1 MIKVGGD
8 FIATTAPITPDFGSG
23 SSWTFT
29 GMPPLASIINYG
41 SIQAGNGRSLFLIAE
56 NIQNNGSLN
65 APGGNIGLAAGQTV
79 LVSERPDGRGL
90 SASVRVPAGAVNNLG
105 QITADAGMVE
115 LQAQVVNQN
124 GIIQANSVQ
133 NQNGVIE
140 LIASDQLTL
149 GANSQIIANGDNSPD
164 GSAGGNVTLQS
175 GDTFSDIAG
184 SQITVHGGAQGGNG
198 GSVEISAPD
207 FLSLNSSLDAS
218 AQAGSAAGQL
228 LLNSQDITLNASG
241 ANGMNGGTLD
251 LNVNGTFANFSQII
265 LQASGATATG
275 SGNITLAAGNGW
287 DLGAGSGQLTL
298 EAAGDITFGNG
309 SQITDANH
317 WSATLAAGYN
327 FANNTVRSGVGNIYL
342 NGVSGAIQLSQ
353 SSISL
358 TAGNSIVIGSGSRL
372 IDDGG
377 TIGLYAPTV
386 DQDGLIQANSV
397 GNQHGIIELVAD
409 DLLTLGANSQIT
421 ANGDNSSSGS
431 AGGQIMVQ
439 TAQTFSDVSGS
450 LIEALGGAN
459 GGDGGRI
466 LVYAAPGSFN
476 SQLDVSAQ
484 AGSAAGG
491 KYFYPRVDTL
501 TLTAASLA
509 PFAGFSHI
517 LFQANDDITI
527 AAGATLNLSGT
538 AGSRTSG
545 QLTLAAGDSLS
556 KDGNI
561 IFGAGSKITDANDWS
576 VTLEAGYNFANQA
589 VQSGVGNI
597 YLNGG
602 SGLTT
607 VGTIQLA
614 AGDINLFAGQSIL
627 VAPMGST
634 ALSGS
639 IFTTAGG
646 NIFAYAMAGDII
658 AGTSNGG
665 TGPGSSGQ
673 TSDYNFTD
681 SGATPNTVLGGIST
695 AAGGNVT
702 LIAGNNIDSTPYV
715 QRAQAPGASGA
726 YGSGDVT
733 IIAGNQIT
741 GNYNLADGVGTMIAG
756 VPVPSSQAAILQKPG
771 ADAAAYAATLGDL
784 VAAVKQSQNAKG
796 NIGTPPDPSKTPS
809 YSSSPVTLSVIDG
822 TWNAWAANDISLK
835 EVNNPNGAF
844 NTLQSFLFDNAPD
857 AAANFWAG
865 NAIELIGANLGRL
878 TSANKTPIY
887 APILSLNAG
896 AGGLKIDKS
905 IILAP
910 SSEGS
915 LTIITRDGGDLSGAV
930 IPGSTVLNGIIMS
943 DGNPA
948 DYQTFA
954 AGHDSTPLH
963 LNDPN
968 PNPVVLDISG
978 SVGNFGLVVP
988 TFAQITVDS
997 QQPFTTSAGGSFYG
1011 AYNFAFSGQNLSPL
1025 QTTFIHVTGG
1035 DIAYP
1040 DYTPGATFGGQGLA
1054 LAGPGNF
1061 DISARNI
1068 DLGFAGGISVLA
1080 PDAALAAISPY
1091 GANLTITTAGNL
1103 DMISTSIANY
1113 SLLGGITLNVGVD
1126 AGGILNVGG
1135 TLAGLGDPNVVRGI
1149 FTTSGGNLFVTAGGN
1164 VDVEG
1169 SRIAAY
1175 NGGNIEIT
1183 SKNGDINAGSGGSGY
1198 VTFSALELVKPNP
1211 NDPTTW
1217 YLRNIPSLIPW
1228 SGILATTVPGS
1239 DAALG
1244 NITINAPK
1252 GSVDAGLGGI
1262 IGLAFNG
1269 VDSQNSLID
1278 VNAGLD
1284 IIASGSGIIGANIA
1298 VIAGRT
1304 LSGSFIARHHL
1315 TAKALNYDRTF
1326 LFGQHVD
1333 YNQTGPGEGIPI
1345 VISDNPV
1352 IANGI
1357 ELPDTAPDVP
1367 NAPKEVA
1374 QTADDATTV
1383 ASKTDDQTD
1392 SDEDLQKKKG
1402 KGIALA
1408 QKTSRVT
1415 IILPPKQPP
1424 KAQTPDPRT

>member
-1 MIKVGGD
+1 V
-8 FIATTAPITPDFGSG
+8 
-23 SSWTFT
+23 
-29 GMPPLASIINYG
+29 
-41 SIQAGNGRSLFLIAE
+41 Q
-56 NIQNNGSLN
+56 
-65 APGGNIGLAAGQTV
+65 
-79 LVSERPDGRGL
+79 
-90 SASVRVPAGAVNNLG
+90 VPAGAVNNLG
-105 QITADAGMVE
+105 QITADAGTIA

-149 GANSQIIANGDNSPD
+149 GASSQIIANGDNSP
-164 GSAGGNVTLQS
+164 A
-175 GDTFSDIAG
+175 
-184 SQITVHGGAQGGNG
+184 
-198 GSVEISAPD
+198 
-207 FLSLNSSLDAS
+207 
-218 AQAGSAAGQL
+218 
-228 LLNSQDITLNASG
+228 
-241 ANGMNGGTLD
+241 
-251 LNVNGTFANFSQII
+251 
-265 LQASGATATG
+265 
-275 SGNITLAAGNGW
+275 
-287 DLGAGSGQLTL
+287 
-298 EAAGDITFGNG
+298 
-309 SQITDANH
+309 
-317 WSATLAAGYN
+317 
-327 FANNTVRSGVGNIYL
+327 
-342 NGVSGAIQLSQ
+342 
-353 SSISL
+353 
-358 TAGNSIVIGSGSRL
+358 
-372 IDDGG
+372 
-377 TIGLYAPTV
+377 
-386 DQDGLIQANSV
+386 
-397 GNQHGIIELVAD
+397 
-409 DLLTLGANSQIT
+409 
-421 ANGDNSSSGS
+421 GS

-450 LIEALGGAN
+450 QIEARGGAN
-459 GGDGGRI
+459 GGAGGRI
-466 LVYAAPGSFN
+466 LVYAAPTSVN
-476 SQLDVSAQ
+476 STLDVSAQ
-484 AGSAAGG
+484 VGSAAGSLY
-491 KYFYPRVDTL
+491 YFPRVDHL

-545 QLTLAAGDSLS
+545 QLTLEAGDSLNT
-556 KDGNI
+556 DGNI

-576 VTLEAGYNFANQA
+576 VTLAAGYNFASQA
-589 VQSGVGNI
+589 VQYGVGNI

-602 SGLTT
+602 NGLTT
-607 VGTIQLA
+607 VGTIQLST
-614 AGDINLFAGQSIL
+614 GDINLFAGQSIL
-627 VAPMGST
+627 VAPMGSKV
-634 ALSGS
+634 LSGS
-639 IFTTAGG
+639 IFTTGGG

-665 TGPGSSGQ
+665 TGYGSSAQ
-673 TSDYNFTD
+673 TSDYNFTGD
-681 SGATPNTVLGGIST
+681 GYTVNPILGGIST

-702 LIAGNNIDSTPYV
+702 LIAGNNIDSTPIV
-715 QRAQAPGASGA
+715 PHAQAPGASGT

-756 VPVPSSQAAILQKPG
+756 AQVPGGQAAILQKPG

-784 VAAVKQSQNAKG
+784 VAAVKQSQSANG
-796 NIGTPPDPSKTPS
+796 NIGAAPDPTKSPS
-809 YSSSPVTLSVIDG
+809 YSSSPVTLSVIHG
-822 TWNAWAANDISLK
+822 TWNAFAANDISLK

-844 NTLQSFLFDNAPD
+844 NYSQSFLFDYAPD

-896 AGGLKIDKS
+896 AGGIKIDKS

-943 DGNPA
+943 DGDPA
-948 DYQTFA
+948 NYQTFA
-954 AGHDSTPLH
+954 AGHGSTPLH

-1091 GANLTITTAGNL
+1091 GANLTVTTAGNL

-1126 AGGILNVGG
+1126 AGGILDVGG

-1164 VDVEG
+1164 VNVEG

-1175 NGGNIEIT
+1175 NGGNIEII

-1198 VTFSALELVKPNP
+1198 VTFSALELVKPNL

-1239 DAALG
+1239 DATLG

-1269 VDSQNSLID
+1269 VNSQNSFID

-1304 LSGSFIARHHL
+1304 LSGSFIAQHHL
-1315 TAKALNYDRTF
+1315 TAKALNYDHTF

-1333 YNQTGPGEGIPI
+1333 FDQTGPGEGIPI

-1408 QKTSRVT
+1408 QKTGRVT
-1415 IILPPKQPP
+1415 IVLPPRQPQP
-1424 KAQTPDPRT
+1424 KAQTPAPRT

>member
-1 MIKVGGD
+1 
-8 FIATTAPITPDFGSG
+8 
-23 SSWTFT
+23 
-29 GMPPLASIINYG
+29 L
-41 SIQAGNGRSLFLIAE
+41 
-56 NIQNNGSLN
+56 
-65 APGGNIGLAAGQTV
+65 
-79 LVSERPDGRGL
+79 
-90 SASVRVPAGAVNNLG
+90 
-105 QITADAGMVE
+105 
-115 LQAQVVNQN
+115 
-124 GIIQANSVQ
+124 
-133 NQNGVIE
+133 
-140 LIASDQLTL
+140 
-149 GANSQIIANGDNSPD
+149 
-164 GSAGGNVTLQS
+164 
-175 GDTFSDIAG
+175 
-184 SQITVHGGAQGGNG
+184 
-198 GSVEISAPD
+198 
-207 FLSLNSSLDAS
+207 LDPV
-218 AQAGSAAGQL
+218 
-228 LLNSQDITLNASG
+228 DITLGTSG
-241 ANGMNGGTLD
+241 ANGAI
-251 LNVNGTFANFSQII
+251 NVNTAFSGFSQIL
-265 LQASGATATG
+265 LQA
-275 SGNITLAAGNGW
+275 SGNITLTASTTWNLSASTGNS
-287 DLGAGSGQLTL
+287 SGQLTL
-298 EAAGDITFGNG
+298 E
-309 SQITDANH
+309 
-317 WSATLAAGYN
+317 
-327 FANNTVRSGVGNIYL
+327 SG
-342 NGVSGAIQLSQ
+342 
-353 SSISL
+353 
-358 TAGNSIVIGSGSRL
+358 
-372 IDDGG
+372 
-377 TIGLYAPTV
+377 
-386 DQDGLIQANSV
+386 
-397 GNQHGIIELVAD
+397 
-409 DLLTLGANSQIT
+409 
-421 ANGDNSSSGS
+421 
-431 AGGQIMVQ
+431 
-439 TAQTFSDVSGS
+439 
-450 LIEALGGAN
+450 
-459 GGDGGRI
+459 
-466 LVYAAPGSFN
+466 
-476 SQLDVSAQ
+476 
-484 AGSAAGG
+484 
-491 KYFYPRVDTL
+491 
-501 TLTAASLA
+501 
-509 PFAGFSHI
+509 
-517 LFQANDDITI
+517 
-527 AAGATLNLSGT
+527 
-538 AGSRTSG
+538 
-545 QLTLAAGDSLS
+545 
-556 KDGNI
+556 GNI
-561 IFGAGSKITDANDWS
+561 IFGSGSKITDANDWS

-627 VAPMGST
+627 VAPMGSK

-639 IFTTAGG
+639 IFTTGGG
-646 NIFAYAMAGDII
+646 NIFAYAMAGDIV

-665 TGPGSSGQ
+665 TGYGSSAQ
-673 TSDYNFTD
+673 TSDYNFTGD
-681 SGATPNTVLGGIST
+681 GYTVNPILGGIST

-702 LIAGNNIDSTPYV
+702 LIAGNNIDSTPTV
-715 QRAQAPGASGA
+715 PRAQAPGASGT
-726 YGSGDVT
+726 YGSGNVT

-756 VPVPSSQAAILQKPG
+756 VQVQSSQAAILQKPG

-784 VAAVKQSQNAKG
+784 VAAVQQSQNVNG
-796 NIGTPPDPSKTPS
+796 NVGAAPVSGNPSTA
-809 YSSSPVTLSVIDG
+809 PVTLSVING
-822 TWNAWAANDISLK
+822 AWNAFAANDISLK

-844 NTLQSFLFDNAPD
+844 NYSQSFLYDYAPD
-857 AAANFWAG
+857 AAANLWAG

-896 AGGLKIDKS
+896 AGGIKIDKS

-915 LTIITRDGGDLSGAV
+915 LTIVTRDGGDLSGAV

-943 DGNPA
+943 DGDPA

-954 AGHDSTPLH
+954 AGHNSTPLH

-1011 AYNFAFSGQNLSPL
+1011 IYNFAFSGQNLSPL

-1035 DIAYP
+1035 NIAYP

-1126 AGGILNVGG
+1126 AGGILDVGG

-1164 VDVEG
+1164 VNVEG
-1169 SRIAAY
+1169 SRIAAF

-1198 VTFSALELVKPNP
+1198 VAFSALELVKPNP

-1244 NITINAPK
+1244 NITISAPE
-1252 GSVDAGLGGI
+1252 GSVNAGLGGI

-1269 VDSQNSLID
+1269 VDSQNSFID

-1304 LSGSFIARHHL
+1304 LSGSFIAQHHL
-1315 TAKALNYDRTF
+1315 TAKALNYDHTF

-1333 YNQTGPGEGIPI
+1333 FDQTGPGEGIPI

-1357 ELPDTAPDVP
+1357 ELPDMAPDVP

-1408 QKTSRVT
+1408 QKTGRVT
-1415 IILPPKQPP
+1415 IILPPKQQP